1 MNYTSLV
8 TKKRQYK
15 YSANICFDM
24 KDEEKLTDFIP
35 NITTTEIIRE
45 YLFGII
51 NQNADMHSRILYGS
65 YGTGKS
71 HLLTVLSDL
80 LGHLNTS
87 GKGLKEFL
95 KSISKY
101 DKELAK
107 EIQRFVTEEKPYLV
121 VPIYANFDAFD
132 KCITFSLKKE
142 LERNNINVCFK
153 SYFDDA
159 LILINKWK
167 EGEES
172 VKRLE
177 EICKANEVKLE
188 DLCKGLEVY
197 DSSSEK
203 NFALLFKAMT
213 YGAEFVSEA
222 GNLIDNIILANN
234 LIQDDYRGI
243 VFVFDEF
250 GRYIEDAGENIRVKD
265 VQDLAEFCD
274 HSDFDDHLILVSH
287 KQLSLY
293 TDKMKKS
300 VSDEWKKIE
309 GRFKSTS
316 INIKY
321 DQCLSLIPHI
331 IPKTKEWNGFRKKY
345 QTELNEL
352 YNQAFDFKGFLLP
365 PEEENV
371 NPFEGGFP
379 LHPITLYAL
388 DRLSKKVAQNERTFF
403 TYLASD
409 EDNSLFTQLA
419 KMNAEEF
426 HFVGLD
432 SIYEYFEENICSYR
446 SGEAKEIYKKY
457 QFAINKLGNTEEN
470 ALEIKILKVIAVIY
484 IINDA
489 GTLAADEKTIIDVI
503 DDDKKHIQ
511 SAIYNLE
518 KLKIIKYMRQ
528 YGYYDFLD
536 SSIYDFDTMIE
547 ERISSVTDEAAV
559 SILNEE
565 FSNFVLYPHDYNYNY
580 HMNRIFLPVFA
591 QKEEISKKSFNRILP
606 KYYDGV
612 ALFILDS
619 QFILDDYKIAGNIP
633 ERSLLVIN
641 QNAADIL
648 YEIKRYV
655 ATKYFNSIKEELMK
669 DDPTV
674 EKELQLYLNEQKS
687 VIQDIISR
695 WKNIDDRGIAVIA
708 HGRDYVVSN
717 ENDLS
722 QIASEI
728 MMNSYSDTIIV
739 NNDLVNKNTISGAIK
754 QARGKVLSY
763 IMNDENIL
771 ENCSLLSPEHSV
783 LRAVLS
789 KNGLFPDD
797 NAGRINELPSGEQ
810 AGEPVKREIDRFLK
824 QCIKGQVSFSE
835 IYEKLKEP
843 PYGLRDG
850 YISVLIAYELR
861 QYKNI
866 SIYFHGSEHDYCE
879 EELLKA
885 LDSPE
890 NYSLYIC
897 NWTSEQLEYI
907 NGLENVFAPYI
918 DRTAKNRLK
927 ELFAAMNKHFV
938 AISKSARTTERYV
951 SDSAKHYR
959 EIMSVTYK
967 DYNRFFFE
975 TLLDL
980 NQDMQEL
987 VILIKN
993 VTFELENVIHL
1004 QLDTLEKAIRTVLEI
1019 DKDVSITKEL
1029 NRVYEADW
1037 KEKRFKSFDF
1047 QTSAMLDFLGNMNL
1061 NMSDEDTIQELG
1073 KIVTGFEIEYW
1084 NDSKIEDFYEAFSKM
1099 VLQLNDYVVQDTV
1112 GSDEIKITINAGADQ
1127 EKITQF
1133 NKTELSVKSQMM
1145 FNKMKSTIDN
1155 FGESISYEEKM
1166 QVLAR
1171 LFSEIM

>member
-1 MNYTSLV
+1 MSYTRLV
-8 TKKRQYK
+8 TKKKQYK

-24 KDEEKLTDFIP
+24 KDDEKLADFIP

-45 YLFGII
+45 YLMGII
-51 NQNADMHSRILYGS
+51 NHSAEMHSRILYGS

-80 LGHLNTS
+80 LGHINTD
-87 GKGLKEFL
+87 GRGLKEFL
-95 KSISKY
+95 KAISKY
-101 DKELAK
+101 DAELSK
-107 EIQRFVTEEKPYLV
+107 EIRRFVTEEKPYLV
-121 VPIYANFDAFD
+121 VPIYANFAEFD

-142 LERNNINVCFK
+142 LEKNSINVCFK

-159 LILINKWK
+159 LDLVNKWRV
-167 EGEES
+167 GDES
-172 VKRLE
+172 LNRLE
-177 EICKANEVKLE
+177 GICADNDIEIKE
-188 DLCKGLEVY
+188 LCKGLETY
-197 DSSSEK
+197 DASSEK
-203 NFALLFKAMT
+203 VFNMIFKAMT
-213 YGAEFVSEA
+213 FGAEFVSEA
-222 GNLIDNIILANN
+222 GNLIDNITLANS
-234 LIQDDYRGI
+234 LIEKDYRGI
-243 VFVFDEF
+243 IFVFDEF
-250 GRYIEDAGENIRVKD
+250 GRYIEDSGEKIRVKD

-274 HSDFDDHLILVSH
+274 HSDFDDYLILVSH

-300 VSDEWKKIE
+300 ISDEWKKIE

-331 IPKTKEWNGFRKKY
+331 IPKTKEWNLFKKRY
-345 QTELNEL
+345 RTELNEL
-352 YNQAFDFKGFLLP
+352 YNQAYDFKGFLLP
-365 PEEENV
+365 PEQESV

-409 EDNSLFTQLA
+409 EDNSLFMQLG
-419 KMNAEEF
+419 KMDEREF

-432 SIYEYFEENICSYR
+432 AIYDYFEENICSYR
-446 SGEAKEIYKKY
+446 TGEAKEIYKKY

-470 ALEIKILKVIAVIY
+470 ALEIKILKVIATIY

-489 GTLAADEKTIIDVI
+489 GTLAADENTIIDVI
-503 DDDKKHIQ
+503 DGDKKHIEE
-511 SAIYNLE
+511 AIYNLE
-518 KLKIIKYMRQ
+518 KQKIIKFMRQ

-547 ERISSVTDEAAV
+547 ERISSVVDETAIA
-559 SILNEE
+559 ILNEE
-565 FSNFVLYPHDYNYNY
+565 FSNFVIYPYDYNYNY

-591 QKEEISKKSFNRILP
+591 NKENISKKSFVRILP

-612 ALFILDS
+612 VVFILDS
-619 QFILDDYKIAGNIP
+619 QFSLDEYCSNENIP
-633 ERSLLVIN
+633 DRALLVIN
-641 QNAADIL
+641 QNATDIL

-655 ATKYFNSIKEELMK
+655 SIKYFYSIKEELMQ

-674 EKELQLYLNEQKS
+674 EKELQLYLDEQKS
-687 VIQDIISR
+687 VIDEMIAQ
-695 WKNIDDRGIAVIA
+695 WQNINGKGIAVIA
-708 HGRDYVVSN
+708 QGKEQIVHDA
-717 ENDLS
+717 NDLS
-722 QIASEI
+722 RIASEI
-728 MMNSYSDTIIV
+728 MQDSFPDTIIV
-739 NNDLVNKNTISGAIK
+739 NNDLVNKNNISGAIK
-754 QARGKVLSY
+754 QARGKALYS
-763 IMNDENIL
+763 IMNNVDIL
-771 ENCSLLSPEHSV
+771 EDCSLLSPEHSII
-783 LRAVLS
+783 RAVLS
-789 KNGLFPDD
+789 KNGIYED
-797 NAGRINELPSGEQ
+797 NTVAEINTLPSGRR
-810 AGEPVKREIDRFLK
+810 AGDPVKQEIASYLK
-824 QCIKGQVSFSE
+824 QCVRGRVAFSE
-835 IYEKLKEP
+835 IYKKLKNA

-861 QYKNI
+861 RYRNI

-885 LDSPE
+885 LDSPDD
-890 NYSLYIC
+890 YSLYIC
-897 NWTSEQLEYI
+897 NWTSEQSEYI
-907 NGLENVFAPYI
+907 TGLEKVFEMFI
-918 DRTAKNRLK
+918 DKTAKNRLK

-938 AISKSARTTERYV
+938 SISKSARTTERYV

-975 TLLDL
+975 TLLNL
-980 NQDMQEL
+980 NPDMQEL

-993 VTFELENVIHL
+993 VTFELENVINL
-1004 QLDTLEKAIRTVLEI
+1004 QLDTLTKAIRTVLGI

-1029 NRVYEADW
+1029 KRIYEAEW

-1047 QTSAMLDFLGNMNL
+1047 QTSAMLDFLENMNP
-1061 NMSDEDTIQELG
+1061 NISDKYVIQELG

-1099 VLQLNDYVVQDTV
+1099 VLQLNDYVVQDSV
-1112 GSDEIKITINAGADQ
+1112 GSDEIKITINTGAEK

-1133 NKTELSVKSQMM
+1133 NKTDLSGKSQMM